1 MSSLVFS
8 ENYAGLHST
17 VGSMFHCRSRGHIL
31 ESQFGHINCVKID
44 NELFSNSQSCASTD
58 SNLTRVNKFVKLPR
72 FDQLD
77 PCCFSSADVSLD
89 KTVVDNTP
97 IQDVDVRRIS
107 KRLKIKHEKNG
118 KS

>member
-1 MSSLVFS
+1 MTYSTDPDQLAS
-8 ENYAGLHST
+8 EAN
-17 VGSMFHCRSRGHIL
+17 RSRSTLLQRQGI
-31 ESQFGHINCVKID
+31 SG
-44 NELFSNSQSCASTD
+44 FSR
-58 SNLTRVNKFVKLPR
+58 TRVNKFVKLPR